1 MKRLKK
7 VEEHIEHATW
17 NAANAPKQIRT
28 LEVEQQQRLTHKMS
42 MKWHEDYR
50 IEMQNISAYLLRAI
64 KILTNLVLQVR
75 WRYSNREE
83 TKSILQSIVHSAES
97 NHHSYGA
104 HAYPFPR
111 LHETTGREGGRKEIF
126 KIFQNSSI
134 RFHPIFPFDQ
144 GSIDSQLDVI
154 SMHGSRLDSE
164 RKPSLTRSQ
173 TDSNITYASDEIPE
187 APGSCCYITKEGDI
201 DLQVVL
207 KVGFRSIVLIEFFLW
222 NCVLKL
228 SFFIRQ
234 FTRSLCGTVIVVL

>member
-1 MKRLKK
+1 MSCVPPRFWPISCCRYVGDTRIERKQSRFYSQSYTAPNPIITVTEHTPTPSPDFMKRQVERRRGEKK
-7 VEEHIEHATW
+7 FSKFFKI
-17 NAANAPKQIRT
+17 
-28 LEVEQQQRLTHKMS
+28 L
-42 MKWHEDYR
+42 
-50 IEMQNISAYLLRAI
+50 LLRF
-64 KILTNLVLQVR
+64 
-75 WRYSNREE
+75 Y
-83 TKSILQSIVHSAES
+83 
-97 NHHSYGA
+97 
-104 HAYPFPR
+104 
-111 LHETTGREGGRKEIF
+111 
-126 KIFQNSSI
+126 
-134 RFHPIFPFDQ
+134 PIFPFDQ

-222 NCVLKL
+222 IYVLKL

-234 FTRSLCGTVIVVL
+234 FTRSPCGTVIVVLWGCARTF

>member
-50 IEMQNISAYLLRAI
+50 IEMQNISAYLLRAT

-111 LHETTGREGGRKEIF
+111 FHETTGREEEGRKEIF
-126 KIFQNSSI
+126 KIFQNSILSDFSFRSGFDRQPI
-134 RFHPIFPFDQ
+134 RRDQYARQPFRFGEETQ
-144 GSIDSQLDVI
+144 SHAI
-154 SMHGSRLDSE
+154 SNGLQHHLRE
-164 RKPSLTRSQ
+164 RRDTRS
-173 TDSNITYASDEIPE
+173 AW
-187 APGSCCYITKEGDI
+187 
-201 DLQVVL
+201 LL
-207 KVGFRSIVLIEFFLW
+207 LLHH
-222 NCVLKL
+222 
-228 SFFIRQ
+228 
-234 FTRSLCGTVIVVL
+234 